1 MLWASVVVI
10 GRILAESGSPPPDV
24 HDPALLLIKRK
35 DVVVG
40 CTPGDAG
47 MGGDAAIDAGDAGPP
62 DAGPTDAGVTDAGT
76 GDGGLDDAGIDGGM
90 PDAGSCTMIPGD
102 AVTMVLQPH
111 VTASTDGTRFAVLL
125 VTPERP
131 IVELTSHV
139 FGTLARVTKPR
150 IEHRT
155 VEVPDPSLGKVC
167 SSGCESNNDGCG
179 SWPEDNSWDPP
190 GIGDAGLG
198 DGGLVEEMIG
208 PYQFVRA
215 QPMDAAELAGWLD
228 QLGYAYMPEDLDAVA
243 PYIALGYHVVAMR
256 IALDEPINGSLVPV
270 ALTWP
275 GSELRVPAA
284 LGHGAVAPGTLT
296 VYIAAED
303 KYALP
308 GAKIRFAGRTSA
320 GGAGYLTRNEITL
333 DQNKPPEQDPIAH
346 LSVDGDFQEVEV
358 ITKEVRVPVEVPCE
372 DEGGGC
378 CSDCSTKQRPRF
390 DWGVI
395 VVAVVLVLRRRRPSR
410 RRDR

>member
-190 GIGDAGLG
+190 GLGDAGLG

-243 PYIALGYHVVAMR
+243 PYIALGYHVVAIRVAADTMS
-256 IALDEPINGSLVPV
+256 GTLVPI

-284 LGHGAVAPGTLT
+284 LGRGWPYPGALT
-296 VYIAAED
+296 VYIAAD
-303 KYALP
+303 RKYVLP
-308 GAKIRFAGRTSA
+308 SSTLRYAGFTNAAGTS
-320 GGAGYLTRNEITL
+320 YLTRNEITI
-333 DQNKPPEQDPIAH
+333 DQNKPVELDPIAVH
-346 LSVDGDFQEVEV
+346 NDDQPFQEVKVVTEYV
-358 ITKEVRVPVEVPCE
+358 HVPVEVPCDE

-378 CSDCSTKQRPRF
+378 CSECNAKPRARL
-390 DWGVI
+390 DYGVLALA
-395 VVAVVLVLRRRRPSR
+395 VLVVLLRRRR
-410 RRDR
+410 